1 MSKLLLLVLGVSIV
15 SSAQKITL
23 FDIGQ
28 KLNDGMLRYIPLQRC
43 LTAPSQVDP
52 CIRVRLRGV
61 IYTVGYRAKDKTVD
75 YVETHDAAF
84 TTEAG
89 LRVGSLVEGPAGELT
104 WADDFGEVVGPE
116 TIDGWSPIVA
126 HGARLDCTDGT
137 MVMLGAERP
146 RNLSPCSVWVLG
158 FKKRP
163 SQPKRGSP
171 LTTLGD
177 SSVK

>member
-1 MSKLLLLVLGVSIV
+1 MSKLLLLVLGLSTVA
-15 SSAQKITL
+15 SAQKITL

-61 IYTVGYRAKDKTVD
+61 VYTVGYRAKDKRVD

-84 TTEAG
+84 MTQAG
-89 LRVGSLVEGPAGELT
+89 LRVGSLVEGPVGNLT

-116 TIDGWSPIVA
+116 TIDGWAPIVA
-126 HGARLDCTDGT
+126 HSARLECADGT
-137 MVMLGAERP
+137 TVTLGAEQP
-146 RNLSPCSVWVLG
+146 RNLAPCSVWVMG

-163 SQPKRGSP
+163 SQPNGGSE
-171 LTTLGD
+171 LSTLGD
-177 SSVK
+177 SGVK